1 MNLMRWV
8 MAVLIALLVWM
19 QFQLIQEIRQVRVL
33 DERLEQQSEVNEELI
48 ARNDALFAEVQDLR
62 EGLDAIEE
70 RARAELGLVREGESF
85 YLIVDPAVAGDLPP
99 PEPALEPPASQPQ
112 SGSSDESPEE
122 SSDESSD
129 ESSGNPVPDDMSD
142 DRSDQAATEPLPDP

>member
-19 QFQLIQEIRQVRVL
+19 QFQLFQEIRQVRVL
-33 DERLEQQSEVNEELI
+33 NERLEQQSEFNEALI

-99 PEPALEPPASQPQ
+99 PEPALEPTPKQVQSQLTDEATDEPSDGPLPNDMPNDMADEAAS
-112 SGSSDESPEE
+112 
-122 SSDESSD
+122 
-129 ESSGNPVPDDMSD
+129 
-142 DRSDQAATEPLPDP
+142 EPLPDP

>member
-8 MAVLIALLVWM
+8 MAVLVALLVWM
-19 QFQLIQEIRQVRVL
+19 QFQLFQEIRQVRVL

-85 YLIVDPAVAGDLPP
+85 YLIVDPAVAGDLPSV
-99 PEPALEPPASQPQ
+99 EPALEPSPNQAQSEPQ
-112 SGSSDESPEE
+112 SEPTDEPSD
-122 SSDESSD
+122 
-129 ESSGNPVPDDMSD
+129 
-142 DRSDQAATEPLPDP
+142 EPLPDP

>member
-19 QFQLIQEIRQVRVL
+19 QFQLFQEIRQVRVL
-33 DERLEQQSEVNEELI
+33 NERLEQQSEFNEALI

-85 YLIVDPAVAGDLPP
+85 YLIVDPAVAGDLPSV
-99 PEPALEPPASQPQ
+99 EPALEPSPSQAQSESQSEPTDEPSDGPLPNDMPNDMADEAAS
-112 SGSSDESPEE
+112 
-122 SSDESSD
+122 
-129 ESSGNPVPDDMSD
+129 
-142 DRSDQAATEPLPDP
+142 EPLPDP

>member
-19 QFQLIQEIRQVRVL
+19 QFQLFQEIRQVRVL
-33 DERLEQQSEVNEELI
+33 NERLEQQSEFNEALI

-99 PEPALEPPASQPQ
+99 PEPALEPTPKQVQSQLTDEATDEP
-112 SGSSDESPEE
+112 SDGPLP
-122 SSDESSD
+122 
-129 ESSGNPVPDDMSD
+129 NDMSND
-142 DRSDQAATEPLPDP
+142 MADEAASEPLPDP

>member
-19 QFQLIQEIRQVRVL
+19 QFQLFQEIRQVRVL
-33 DERLEQQSEVNEELI
+33 DERLEQQSEVNEALI

-99 PEPALEPPASQPQ
+99 PEPALEPTPKQVQSQLTDEATDEP
-112 SGSSDESPEE
+112 SDEALPNDMPNDMA
-122 SSDESSD
+122 DE
-129 ESSGNPVPDDMSD
+129 
-142 DRSDQAATEPLPDP
+142 AASEPLPDP

>member
-19 QFQLIQEIRQVRVL
+19 QFQLFQEIRQVRVL
-33 DERLEQQSEVNEELI
+33 NERLEQQSEFNEALI

-85 YLIVDPAVAGDLPP
+85 YLIVDPAVAGDLPSV
-99 PEPALEPPASQPQ
+99 EPALEPSPSQAQ
-112 SGSSDESPEE
+112 SESQSEPTDEPSD
-122 SSDESSD
+122 
-129 ESSGNPVPDDMSD
+129 
-142 DRSDQAATEPLPDP
+142 EPLPDP

>member
-19 QFQLIQEIRQVRVL
+19 QFQLFQEIRQVRVL
-33 DERLEQQSEVNEELI
+33 DERLEQQSEFNEALI

-99 PEPALEPPASQPQ
+99 VEPALEPSPSQAQ
-112 SGSSDESPEE
+112 SESQSEPTDEPSD
-122 SSDESSD
+122 
-129 ESSGNPVPDDMSD
+129 
-142 DRSDQAATEPLPDP
+142 EPLPDP

>member
-19 QFQLIQEIRQVRVL
+19 QFQLFQEIRQVRVL
-33 DERLEQQSEVNEELI
+33 NERLEQQSEFNEALI

-99 PEPALEPPASQPQ
+99 PEPALEPPASEPQ
-112 SGSSDESPEE
+112 SGPSDESPEE
-122 SSDESSD
+122 SPD
-129 ESSGNPVPDDMSD
+129 ESSGNLVPDDMPD
-142 DRSDQAATEPLPDP
+142 DMANEAASEPLPDP